1 MEEKILE
8 LLAEI
13 DEGILSYDGDDLF
26 EAGLLDSFQVIEL
39 VEMLEENFDME
50 IDAEHVV
57 AENFATKEAIL
68 ELMRRLLACKGVS
81 AARTV
86 PD

>member
-39 VEMLEENFDME
+39 VEMLEENFDMV

-68 ELMRRLLACKGVS
+68 ELMRRLLA
-81 AARTV
+81 
-86 PD
+86 

>member
-57 AENFATKEAIL
+57 ADNFATKEAIL
-68 ELMRRLLACKGVS
+68 ELMRRLLA
-81 AARTV
+81 
-86 PD
+86 

>member
-13 DEGILSYDGDDLF
+13 DE
-26 EAGLLDSFQVIEL
+26 GLLDSFQVIEL

-68 ELMRRLLACKGVS
+68 ELMRRLLA
-81 AARTV
+81 
-86 PD
+86 

>member
-39 VEMLEENFDME
+39 VEMLEENFDRE

-68 ELMRRLLACKGVS
+68 ELMRRLLA
-81 AARTV
+81 
-86 PD
+86 

>member
-26 EAGLLDSFQVIEL
+26 EAGVLDSFQVIEL

-68 ELMRRLLACKGVS
+68 ELMRRLLA
-81 AARTV
+81 
-86 PD
+86 

>member
-68 ELMRRLLACKGVS
+68 ELMQRLLA
-81 AARTV
+81 
-86 PD
+86 

>member
-39 VEMLEENFDME
+39 VEMLEDAFDME

-57 AENFATKEAIL
+57 AENFATKEARL
-68 ELMRRLLACKGVS
+68 ELMQRLLA
-81 AARTV
+81 
-86 PD
+86 

>member
-68 ELMRRLLACKGVS
+68 ELMRRLL
-81 AARTV
+81 T
-86 PD
+86 

>member
-39 VEMLEENFDME
+39 VEMLEDAFDME

-68 ELMRRLLACKGVS
+68 ELMRRLLA
-81 AARTV
+81 
-86 PD
+86 

>member
-1 MEEKILE
+1 M
-8 LLAEI
+8 
-13 DEGILSYDGDDLF
+13 
-26 EAGLLDSFQVIEL
+26 DSFQVIEL

-68 ELMRRLLACKGVS
+68 ELMRRLLA
-81 AARTV
+81 
-86 PD
+86 

>member
-39 VEMLEENFDME
+39 VEK
-50 IDAEHVV
+50 IGRAHV
-57 AENFATKEAIL
+57 
-68 ELMRRLLACKGVS
+68 
-81 AARTV
+81 
-86 PD
+86 

>member
-13 DEGILSYDGDDLF
+13 DEEIISYDGDDLF

-39 VEMLEENFDME
+39 VEMLEDAFDME
-50 IDAEHVV
+50 IGAEYVV
-57 AENFATKEAIL
+57 TENFATKEAIMDM
-68 ELMRRLLACKGVS
+68 MRRLLA
-81 AARTV
+81 
-86 PD
+86 

>member
-39 VEMLEENFDME
+39 VEMLEDAFDME

-68 ELMRRLLACKGVS
+68 ELMQRLLA
-81 AARTV
+81 
-86 PD
+86 

>member
-26 EAGLLDSFQVIEL
+26 VAFWIFFCQYEL
-39 VEMLEENFDME
+39 S
-50 IDAEHVV
+50 
-57 AENFATKEAIL
+57 K
-68 ELMRRLLACKGVS
+68 
-81 AARTV
+81 
-86 PD
+86 

>member
-68 ELMRRLLACKGVS
+68 ELMRRLLA
-81 AARTV
+81 
-86 PD
+86 